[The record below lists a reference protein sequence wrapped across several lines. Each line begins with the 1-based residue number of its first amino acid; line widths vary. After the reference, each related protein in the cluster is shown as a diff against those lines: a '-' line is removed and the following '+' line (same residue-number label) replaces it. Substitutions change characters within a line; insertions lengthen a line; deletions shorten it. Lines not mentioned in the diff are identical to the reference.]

1 MELLW
6 GGGCLLAFYWV
17 ACMVGH
23 GYANTVDSIALFLHD
38 HAENV
43 KRMHSAREAQIR
55 SRWLA
60 GGHDRLEERAAD
72 LQNTTLDRGLSRRC
86 RVARDY
92 RGQHGKVADGLA
104 KCRVIQVRDP
114 HRQRSSATGAHLE
127 RG

>member
-55 SRWLA
+55 SRWIA
-60 GGHDRLEERAAD
+60 GGRRPKPTSERRPASNQPVGRPEAVLTSRLASVEKLTR
-72 LQNTTLDRGLSRRC
+72 SR
-86 RVARDY
+86 
-92 RGQHGKVADGLA
+92 
-104 KCRVIQVRDP
+104 
-114 HRQRSSATGAHLE
+114 
-127 RG
+127 